1 MGAKALIG
9 PILNE
14 SLHRKK
20 NYMLKKKLCSFVAQL
35 VFSSFFEDGQLG
47 SARLV
52 KIQLELISSVYPQI
66 RVSDLS
72 TAPNSP
78 CGTN

>member
-47 SARLV
+47 SARKILSSARLV
-52 KIQLELISSVYPQI
+52 KIQLELISN
-66 RVSDLS
+66 
-72 TAPNSP
+72 T
-78 CGTN
+78 